1 MTYITSEDKLTINQ
15 CFNLAHAEM
24 LKYKQDPDDGYLIS
38 RTIELF
44 NLNKKIKEV
53 NENEQELEL

>member
-24 LKYKQDPDDGYLIS
+24 LKYKQIQDDGFLIS

-53 NENEQELEL
+53 NENDTKPEL